1 VRWPSPKIK
10 DTLSRSRSRR
20 PSPGALA
27 VAKDKRYALSG
38 PSPGCA
44 GRRQRP
50 RQHEVKDRKMRVPLV
65 SLVQYYLELTNCAGH
80 RQVRWP
86 SPKIKDTRSR
96 WRSQRPSP
104 GVLAVAKDKRYALS
118 GPSSGA
124 LAVAKDRDNT
134 KSKTERCAFHWS
146 LPLLYYLELT
156 NCAGRCQVALAVA
169 KDKRYESCGM

>member
-1 VRWPSPKIK
+1 
-10 DTLSRSRSRR
+10 
-20 PSPGALA
+20 
-27 VAKDKRYALSG
+27 
-38 PSPGCA
+38 
-44 GRRQRP
+44 
-50 RQHEVKDRKMRVPLV
+50 MRVPLV

-134 KSKTERCAFHWS
+134 KSKTERCAFPGLAQLV
-146 LPLLYYLELT
+146 LPGIHKLRRPLS
-156 NCAGRCQVALAVA
+156 GVLAVT
-169 KDKRYESCGM
+169 KDKLYALSGLSSGALDVTKDRDNTKSKIESCAFH